1 MSCHDSLTRV
11 RTRNIQMSV
20 TCLYNMDRSR
30 ASSKMSLPIV
40 VYDPILRPGFMSA
53 WVESVMI
60 ARSPE
65 SHGRIDLRCSVFVP
79 APGQSNGDRHAPC
92 TRYCILSVHYST
104 VSELT
109 AYVKH

>member
-1 MSCHDSLTRV
+1 
-11 RTRNIQMSV
+11 
-20 TCLYNMDRSR
+20 
-30 ASSKMSLPIV
+30 MSLPIV

-79 APGQSNGDRHAPC
+79 A
-92 TRYCILSVHYST
+92 
-104 VSELT
+104 
-109 AYVKH
+109 VKRGPACSLY

>member
-1 MSCHDSLTRV
+1 MSCHDSLSRV

-79 APGQSNGDRHAPC
+79 AVKRGPACSLYSARP
-92 TRYCILSVHYST
+92 RYCILSVHYSI
-104 VSELT
+104 SIDRI
-109 AYVKH
+109 HSM